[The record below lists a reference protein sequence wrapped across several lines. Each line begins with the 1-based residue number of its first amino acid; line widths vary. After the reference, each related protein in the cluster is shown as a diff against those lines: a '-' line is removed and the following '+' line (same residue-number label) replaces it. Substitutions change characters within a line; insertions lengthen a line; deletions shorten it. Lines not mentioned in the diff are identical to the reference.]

1 MYSYGSMSWW
11 FMCCWQAQ
19 NDVVL
24 RRAIAGC
31 GEFKGAPKASGTE
44 HYTNWVPKA
53 DQVCV
58 WLDAFV
64 RDHVSNRRC
73 VQGFKGKGKGGKD
86 KGGKDKRK
94 GGASFASPEERE
106 AKMAKVE
113 CYKCHKLGHYSTSCP
128 S

>member
-1 MYSYGSMSWW
+1 MTW
-11 FMCCWQAQ
+11 FFVELLR
-19 NDVVL
+19 DVVSSKV
-24 RRAIAGC
+24 RRRHRARSIIQIGFQKLTRCVC
-31 GEFKGAPKASGTE
+31 GWMRLCGTMC
-44 HYTNWVPKA
+44 H
-53 DQVCV
+53 
-58 WLDAFV
+58 
-64 RDHVSNRRC
+64 RRC